1 MNRPIRPKSW
11 LLSKKFGM
19 GRGTPFAERIQKI
32 VLDDLPYLDF
42 FISDLIKPVWIKIT
56 SKTLSKKEWIITHAL
71 HVNYFVLCEKS
82 FAHRE
87 EQSWCLLAGTCRWRG
102 PSHQGGS
109 SHSGWRGGRSTS
121 SFRHHPGQN
130 LSTTYLVTTL
140 RLNFARDCK
149 VCPL

>member
-1 MNRPIRPKSW
+1 MNRPTR
-11 LLSKKFGM
+11 SKTDFCQKNWDG
-19 GRGTPFAERIQKI
+19 GGTPFAERIHKI

-42 FISDLIKPVWIKIT
+42 FISDLIKLVWIKIP
-56 SKTLSKKEWIITHAL
+56 SKTLLKKEWIITHAL

-121 SFRHHPGQN
+121 SFRHHPRQN